1 MGVGDNLFLGDVKR
15 SFIYRLL
22 VLEGT
27 GGRGLGMSPVEFR
40 ELVPVVEDFSSR
52 GLRSR
57 AQYVVRVRNLLIV
70 VFLRVFIKNSLLLRF
85 EKRIH

>member
-1 MGVGDNLFLGDVKR
+1 MEIWALREKMGAIREKVVMGVGDKLFLGDVKR

-40 ELVPVVEDFSSR
+40 
-52 GLRSR
+52 
-57 AQYVVRVRNLLIV
+57 
-70 VFLRVFIKNSLLLRF
+70 
-85 EKRIH
+85 